1 MTFLEAF
8 SMVLVIGGILIF
20 FVSFTNVEMITG
32 LWVAGDIQRDKQFT
46 EAGQFRKR
54 VYWILRIV
62 GGLAFAA
69 GLIIMS
75 LNK

>member
-1 MTFLEAF
+1 MTTMEAL
-8 SMVLVIGGILIF
+8 SMVLVIGGFLLFIA
-20 FVSFTNVEMITG
+20 SFSDVEMITG
-32 LWVAGDIQRDKQFT
+32 LWVAGKIQRDEDFIK
-46 EAGQFRKR
+46 AGQFKKR

-69 GLIIMS
+69 GVLIMS